1 MRALMIFLDGI
12 GLGPDHPETNPFAV
26 ANTPTLNSLAKGH
39 RWLANTGRQESE
51 RAVFL
56 PADPRMGVPGRPQ
69 SATGQASIFTGR
81 NVPQLLGKHYGP
93 KPDRE
98 TRALLARDNLFKQVV
113 SRGKAAALLEA
124 YPASWHRA
132 IDSGRRL
139 RSSYQLAAHEAG
151 IRIFNQEDLQR
162 GDALPVDWTGE
173 HWPRNQGRE
182 NIPRRNPRDAGSHLV
197 RLAQRHAFSLFAHW
211 PSDVIGHRGTLDE
224 AIALLERFDDV
235 MAGVLEAWDDGE
247 GMIIICSDHGNM
259 ERIGDRRH
267 TLNDVPVVVIGK
279 GREFFDE
286 GFCSLADIAPRIDA
300 ALFAPDTKQ
309 ARASARESGRR

>member
-12 GLGPDHPETNPFAV
+12 GLGPDDSETNPFAA
-26 ANTPTLNSLAKGH
+26 ANTPTLNLLANGH
-39 RWLANTGRQESE
+39 RWLANTGRQVSE

-56 PADPRMGVPGRPQ
+56 PADPCMGVPGRPQ

-93 KPDRE
+93 KPDKE
-98 TRALLARDNLFKQVV
+98 TRALLAKDNLFKQIV
-113 SRGKAAALLEA
+113 SRGKTATLLEA

-151 IRIFNQEDLQR
+151 VRILNQEDLLR

-182 NIPRRNPRDAGSHLV
+182 TIPRRSPRDAGKHLV
-197 RLAQRHAFSLFAHW
+197 RLAQRHTFSLFAHW
-211 PSDVIGHRGTLDE
+211 PSDVIGHRGKLDE
-224 AIALLERFDDV
+224 AISLLERFDDV
-235 MAGVLEAWDDGE
+235 MAGVLEAWDDSQ
-247 GMIIICSDHGNM
+247 GMIVICSDHGNM
-259 ERIGDRRH
+259 EHIGDRRH
-267 TLNDVPVVVIGK
+267 TLNDVPVVVIGA
-279 GREFFDE
+279 GRKRFDE
-286 GFCSLADIAPRIDA
+286 SFRSLADIAPRILD
-300 ALFAPDTKQ
+300 ALFARETIPG
-309 ARASARESGRR
+309 RASAN

>member
-12 GLGPDHPETNPFAV
+12 GLGPNDLDTNPFAV
-26 ANTPTLNSLAKGH
+26 ANTPTLNRLANGH

-56 PADPRMGVPGRPQ
+56 PADPCMGVPGRPQ

-93 KPDRE
+93 KPDRA
-98 TRALLARDNLFKQVV
+98 TRALLAEDNLFKQIV
-113 SRGKAAALLEA
+113 SRERDAALLEA

-151 IRIFNQEDLQR
+151 VRILDQEDLLR

-182 NIPRRNPRDAGSHLV
+182 SLPRRQPLDAGVHLV

-211 PSDVIGHRGTLDE
+211 PSDVIGHRGTLEE
-224 AIALLERFDDV
+224 AVSLLERFDEV
-235 MAGVLEAWDDGE
+235 MAGVLEAWDDND
-247 GMIIICSDHGNM
+247 GMVIICSDHGNM
-259 ERIGDRRH
+259 EHIGDRRH

-279 GREFFDE
+279 GRESFDK
-286 GFCSLADIAPRIDA
+286 GFRSLADIAPRICDA
-300 ALFAPDTKQ
+300 LLAPETKQ
-309 ARASARESGRR
+309 GRASAN

>member
-12 GLGPDHPETNPFAV
+12 GLGPDDPATNPLAV
-26 ANTPTLNSLAKGH
+26 ANTPTLNKLADGR
-39 RWLANTGRQESE
+39 RWLAHTGRQRSE

-81 NVPQLLGKHYGP
+81 NVPGLLGNHYGP
-93 KPDRE
+93 KPDRA
-98 TRALLARDNLFKQVV
+98 TRALLAEDNLFKQVV

-151 IRIFNQEDLQR
+151 VRILNQEDLLR

-182 NIPRRNPRDAGSHLV
+182 TISRRNPRDAGRHLV
-197 RLAQRHAFSLFAHW
+197 RLAQRHTFSLFAHW
-211 PSDVIGHRGTLDE
+211 PSDVVGHRGTLDE
-224 AIALLERFDDV
+224 AIALLERFDEV
-235 MAGVLEAWDDGE
+235 MAGALEAWDDSQ
-247 GMIIICSDHGNM
+247 GMIVICSDHGNM

-267 TLNDVPVVVIGK
+267 TLNDVPVVVIGA
-279 GREFFDE
+279 GRERFDE
-286 GFCSLADIAPRIDA
+286 GFRSLADIAPRILD
-300 ALFAPDTKQ
+300 ALFTGETTS
-309 ARASARESGRR
+309 RAVTAN

>member
-12 GLGPDHPETNPFAV
+12 GLGPDDPQTNPFAV
-26 ANTPTLNSLAKGH
+26 ANTPTLNSLANGR
-39 RWLANTGRQESE
+39 RWLAHTGRQLSE

-93 KPDRE
+93 KPDRA
-98 TRALLARDNLFKQVV
+98 TRALLAADNLFKQVV

-151 IRIFNQEDLQR
+151 VRILNQEDLLR

-182 NIPRRNPRDAGSHLV
+182 TLPRRNPRDAGAHLV
-197 RLAQRHAFSLFAHW
+197 RLAQRHTFSLFAHW
-211 PSDVIGHRGTLDE
+211 PSDVVGHRGTLDE
-224 AIALLERFDDV
+224 AVALLERFDEV
-235 MAGVLEAWDDGE
+235 MAGVLEAWDDHQGT
-247 GMIIICSDHGNM
+247 IVICSDHGNM
-259 ERIGDRRH
+259 ECIGDRRH
-267 TLNDVPVVVIGK
+267 TLNDVPVAVIGA
-279 GREFFDE
+279 GRERFDE
-286 GFCSLADIAPRIDA
+286 GFRSLADIAPRILD
-300 ALFAPDTKQ
+300 ALFAGETTSK
-309 ARASARESGRR
+309 AVTAN

>member
-12 GLGPDHPETNPFAV
+12 GLGPDDPYTNPFAV
-26 ANTPTLNSLAKGH
+26 ANTPNLNSLAKGH

-93 KPDRE
+93 KPDRS

-113 SRGKAAALLEA
+113 SRGKSAALLEA

-151 IRIFNQEDLQR
+151 IRILNQEDLLR

-182 NIPRRNPRDAGSHLV
+182 TMPWRNPRDAGVHLV
-197 RLAQRHAFSLFAHW
+197 HLARRHTFSLFAHW
-211 PSDVIGHRGTLDE
+211 HSDVIGHRGTLDE
-224 AIALLERFDDV
+224 AIALLERFDEV
-235 MAGVLEAWDDGE
+235 MAGVLEVWDDSE
-247 GMIIICSDHGNM
+247 GIIIICSDHGNM
-259 ERIGDRRH
+259 EHTGDRRH
-267 TLNDVPVVVIGK
+267 TLNDVPVVVIGN
-279 GREFFDE
+279 GRERFDE
-286 GFCSLADIAPRIDA
+286 GFRSLADIAPRIQD
-300 ALFAPDTKQ
+300 ALFAWRTKQ
-309 ARASARESGRR
+309 GRPSANEARRH

>member
-12 GLGPDHPETNPFAV
+12 GLGPYDPVTNPFAV
-26 ANTPTLNSLAKGH
+26 ANTPTLNSLANGH
-39 RWLANTGRQESE
+39 RWLANTGRQVSE

-56 PADPRMGVPGRPQ
+56 PADPCMGVPGRPQ
-69 SATGQASIFTGR
+69 SGTGQASIFTGR

-93 KPDRE
+93 KPDKA

-113 SRGKAAALLEA
+113 SRGKNAALLEA
-124 YPASWHRA
+124 YPASWHQA

-151 IRIFNQEDLQR
+151 IRIPNQEDLLR

-182 NIPRRNPRDAGSHLV
+182 TLPRRHPHDAGVHLA
-197 RLAQRHAFSLFAHW
+197 RLAQRHTFSLFAHW
-211 PSDVIGHRGTLDE
+211 PSDIIGHRGTLDE
-224 AIALLERFDDV
+224 AISLLERFDDV
-235 MAGVLEAWDDGE
+235 MTGVLEAWDDSQ
-247 GMIIICSDHGNM
+247 GMVVICSDHGNM
-259 ERIGDRRH
+259 EHIGDRRH

-279 GREFFDE
+279 GRECFDE
-286 GFCSLADIAPRIDA
+286 DFHSLADIAPRIQDV
-300 ALFAPDTKQ
+300 LFAPATTQ
-309 ARASARESGRR
+309 GRASAKEADRR